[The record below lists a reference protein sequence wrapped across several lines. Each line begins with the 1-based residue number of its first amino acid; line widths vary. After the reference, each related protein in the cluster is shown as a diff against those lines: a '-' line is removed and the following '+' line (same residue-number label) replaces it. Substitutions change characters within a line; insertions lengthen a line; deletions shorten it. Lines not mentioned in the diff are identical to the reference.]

1 MSKTKKLVLIGV
13 ILIAAAM
20 CAGMLVRFYAGNT
33 EQKKSMI
40 FIPKVIDN
48 ENDFW
53 TSVIEGARMAADEY
67 NVELEIIAADS
78 ETDFVQQNE
87 LIREAIQKQPDV
99 LLVSPS
105 SYTAATKLLKQA
117 VDKGVRLVLLDSYVN
132 EEVQEVLVATDNE
145 GAGEELGNY
154 MRTLIDENTEIAIV
168 GYVQGVST
176 AVEREEGVKNGL
188 GAAAAQIVDTV
199 FCDSEY
205 EKAYDLTCELV
216 EKHPDLGMI
225 AGLNEYS
232 ATGVARAIRDLGLEG
247 EIKVVGIDS
256 SLESIQFL
264 EAGVMQGLV
273 VQKPFNMGYL
283 SVEKAVQ
290 LLEGV
295 QVERNIDSGSKL
307 ITRENMYTD
316 ENQKLL
322 FPFKDEN
329 DTENS
334 RVQ

>member
-1 MSKTKKLVLIGV
+1 MNKTKKLLLAGV

-20 CAGMLVRFYAGNT
+20 CAGMLVRFHTGNA
-33 EQKKSMI
+33 EQKKRMI
-40 FIPKVIDN
+40 YIPKVIDN

-53 TSVIEGARMAADEY
+53 TSVIDGARMAAEEY
-67 NVELEIIAADS
+67 GVELEIMAADS

-87 LIREAIQKQPDV
+87 LIREAIRKQPDA

-105 SYTAATKLLKQA
+105 SYTAATDLLRQA
-117 VDKGVRLVLLDSYVN
+117 ADQGVRLVLLDSYVD
-132 EEVQEVLVATDNE
+132 EEVQELLVATDNKE
-145 GAGEELGNY
+145 AGETLGNY
-154 MRTLIDENTEIAIV
+154 MRTLIDGNTEIAIV

-176 AVEREEGVKNGL
+176 AVEREEGVRNGL
-188 GAAAAQIVDTV
+188 GSAAGQIVDTV

-205 EKAYDLTCELV
+205 DKAYDLTCELV
-216 EKHPDLGMI
+216 SKHPDLGVI

-232 ATGVARAIRDLGLEG
+232 ATGVARAIRDLGLEDR
-247 EIKVVGIDS
+247 IKVVGIDS

-264 EAGVMQGLV
+264 EAGIMQGLV

-283 SVEKAVQ
+283 GVEKAVQ

>member
-1 MSKTKKLVLIGV
+1 MSKTKKLVLTAL
-13 ILIAAAM
+13 ILMAGAI
-20 CAGMLVRFYAGNT
+20 CAGMLVRFHMGNA
-33 EQKKSMI
+33 EQKKNMI

-67 NVELEIIAADS
+67 DVNLEIMAADT

-87 LIREAIQKQPDV
+87 LIREALQEHPDV
-99 LLVSPS
+99 LIVSPS

-117 VDKGVRLVLLDSYVN
+117 REEGIRLILLDSYVN
-132 EEVQEVLVATDNE
+132 EEVQDILVATDNE
-145 GAGEELGNY
+145 EAGEELGNY
-154 MRTLIDENTEIAIV
+154 METLIDKNTEIAIM

-176 AVEREEGVKNGL
+176 AVERENGVREGL
-188 GAAAAQIVDTV
+188 GSAADQIVDTV
-199 FCDSEY
+199 FCDSDY
-205 EKAYDLTCELV
+205 EKAYELTCELV
-216 EKHPDLGMI
+216 KKHPNLGMI

-232 ATGVARAIRDLGLEG
+232 ATGVARAIRDLGLKDQ
-247 EIKVVGIDS
+247 IKVVGIDS

-264 EAGVMQGLV
+264 EAGIIEGFV

-283 SVEKAVQ
+283 GVEKAVQ

-295 QVERNIDSGSKL
+295 QTERNIDSGSKL
-307 ITRENMYTD
+307 ITQENMYTD

-322 FPFKDEN
+322 FPFNGKI
-329 DTENS
+329 
-334 RVQ
+334 

>member
-145 GAGEELGNY
+145 GAGKSW
-154 MRTLIDENTEIAIV
+154 EIIC
-168 GYVQGVST
+168 GPS
-176 AVEREEGVKNGL
+176 
-188 GAAAAQIVDTV
+188 
-199 FCDSEY
+199 
-205 EKAYDLTCELV
+205 LT
-216 EKHPDLGMI
+216 
-225 AGLNEYS
+225 
-232 ATGVARAIRDLGLEG
+232 RIR
-247 EIKVVGIDS
+247 
-256 SLESIQFL
+256 
-264 EAGVMQGLV
+264 
-273 VQKPFNMGYL
+273 
-283 SVEKAVQ
+283 
-290 LLEGV
+290 
-295 QVERNIDSGSKL
+295 KL
-307 ITRENMYTD
+307 R
-316 ENQKLL
+316 
-322 FPFKDEN
+322 
-329 DTENS
+329 S
-334 RVQ
+334 

>member
-1 MSKTKKLVLIGV
+1 MNKTKKLLLAGV

-20 CAGMLVRFYAGNT
+20 CAGMLVRFHTGNA
-33 EQKKSMI
+33 EQKKRMI
-40 FIPKVIDN
+40 YIPKVIDN

-53 TSVIEGARMAADEY
+53 TSVIDGARMAAEEY
-67 NVELEIIAADS
+67 GVELEIMAADS

-87 LIREAIQKQPDV
+87 LIREAIRKQPDA

-105 SYTAATKLLKQA
+105 SYTAATDLLRQA
-117 VDKGVRLVLLDSYVN
+117 ADQGVRLVLLDSYVD
-132 EEVQEVLVATDNE
+132 EEVQELLVATDNKE
-145 GAGEELGNY
+145 AGETLGNY
-154 MRTLIDENTEIAIV
+154 MRTLIDGNTEIAIV

-176 AVEREEGVKNGL
+176 AVEREEGVRNGL
-188 GAAAAQIVDTV
+188 GFAAGQIVDTV

-205 EKAYDLTCELV
+205 DKAYDLTCELV
-216 EKHPDLGMI
+216 SKHPDLGVI

-232 ATGVARAIRDLGLEG
+232 ATGVARAIRDLGLEDR
-247 EIKVVGIDS
+247 IKVVGIDS

-264 EAGVMQGLV
+264 EAGIMQGLV

-283 SVEKAVQ
+283 GVEKAVQ
-290 LLEGV
+290 LLEGI
-295 QVERNIDSGSKL
+295 QVERNIDSGSRL

-322 FPFKDEN
+322 FPFKDEKN
-329 DTENS
+329 MENW